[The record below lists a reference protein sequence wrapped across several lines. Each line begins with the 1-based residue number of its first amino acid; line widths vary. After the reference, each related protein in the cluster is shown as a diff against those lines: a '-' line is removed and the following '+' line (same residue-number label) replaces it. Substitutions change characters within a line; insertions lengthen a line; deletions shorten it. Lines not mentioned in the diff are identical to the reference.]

1 METAI
6 MTTSIFIHHNKEM
19 LLLMT
24 LKFTIAGDLVYNKN
38 NPEVNND
45 KERWDGTSNGV
56 PLLLGV

>member
-1 METAI
+1 
-6 MTTSIFIHHNKEM
+6 MTTSIFIHHNKEI